1 MKHSKY
7 HQEIGATADFTKR
20 MVKATK
26 GIGHKSRKGTTED
39 CFIFEIWFSSKKS
52 AEDVMDAGVKI
63 IGMVKTNI
71 KGLCKHTIDNLARDW
86 MGGFPL
92 VLRIKPILPGVR
104 PLISIGY
111 NYNVRKVIY
120 FIFASKA
127 GTKKVGIT
135 YYLITFT
142 YFIIFT
148 FTQLL
153 VPFSCI

>member
-1 MKHSKY
+1 MRLRY
-7 HQEIGATADFTKR
+7 TTECTKR
-20 MVKATK
+20 MMESTK
-26 GIGHKSRKGTTED
+26 GIGQRDMKVATKD

-52 AEDVMDAGVKI
+52 AEDVMDVGVKI

-71 KGLCKHTIDNLARDW
+71 KWLCKDTIDNIARDW
-86 MGGFPL
+86 MGGFHL
-92 VLRIKPILPGVR
+92 VLRSKPILPGVR

-120 FIFASKA
+120 FNVASKA

-153 VPFSCI
+153 VPLSCL